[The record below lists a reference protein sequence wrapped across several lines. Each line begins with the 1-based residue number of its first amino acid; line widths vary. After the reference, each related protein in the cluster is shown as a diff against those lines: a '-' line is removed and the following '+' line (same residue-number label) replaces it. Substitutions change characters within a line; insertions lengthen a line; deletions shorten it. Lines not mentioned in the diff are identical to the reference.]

1 MIRGA
6 CKRALFL
13 VKTKM
18 KKSFAIVLA
27 VIGVLLGIALGVN
40 TNRYFAQRH
49 EKTTAVM
56 VLLQLHLGKL
66 ETASSTKNCEKAGDA
81 LHGLQFLATEIP
93 VVLPL
98 ADQQDAVFHHHV
110 QHMQQVLSSN
120 PSMQCAADMSLVK
133 QVRQA
138 CDECHRDYR

>member
-1 MIRGA
+1 
-6 CKRALFL
+6 
-13 VKTKM
+13 M

-27 VIGVLLGIALGVN
+27 AIGVLLGVALGVN

-56 VLLQLHLGKL
+56 VLLQLHLGEL
-66 ETASSTKNCEKAGDA
+66 ETASSVKNCAQADSA
-81 LHGLQFLATEIP
+81 RHALQFMAAEIP

-110 QHMQQVLSSN
+110 QHLQQVLSSN
-120 PSMQCAADMSLVK
+120 SSMQCAADVSLVK